1 MTDAVAG
8 GRSAR
13 LAMGSALRRHCPS
26 GPRRRTCTGPVA
38 DVGQNSSQMP
48 APPRDRI
55 GCPRPSQW
63 LKSPMTR
70 TPRAL
75 GAHTANAVPVT
86 IAVLLHVR
94 AEHLP
99 QVLVPALADQVQ
111 VHLAQAWAGTGTGRR
126 R

>member
-13 LAMGSALRRHCPS
+13 LAIGSALRRHCPS
-26 GPRRRTCTGPVA
+26 GAATSYLYRVPSPTSGT
-38 DVGQNSSQMP
+38 NSSQTP
-48 APPRDRI
+48 VPPRDRI

-75 GAHTANAVPVT
+75 GAQTANAVPVT
-86 IAVLLHVR
+86 S
-94 AEHLP
+94 P
-99 QVLVPALADQVQ
+99 
-111 VHLAQAWAGTGTGRR
+111 
-126 R
+126 